1 MHPRHL
7 GVALFHH
14 ETTDLDGLHTQLRAI
29 GANILATPQRVDA
42 VRIML
47 VRGPNEELFEFTE
60 RR

>member
-14 ETTDLDGLHTQLRAI
+14 ETVDLDGLHAQLRRI
-29 GANILATPQRVDA
+29 GANVLAAPQQVDA
-42 VRIML
+42 ERVML